1 MFLYRNHPIQQNL
14 LALQVL
20 EVVGVDVRGR
30 YRWDAME
37 VERGVSEVLH
47 GWLTLGAD
55 GRKLGKYGKC
65 RGTYG
70 HEAVGR
76 DPKVLGDLE
85 RARGH
90 EVGNQRVDAAGR
102 RRAEVVV
109 EKLGAAGHEVGLPD
123 EKLFVV
129 DNGGRVLDPWELVEG
144 DRRLGG

>member
-85 RARGH
+85 RARDMKSATSAWTLQGGV
-90 EVGNQRVDAAGR
+90 EQR
-102 RRAEVVV
+102 
-109 EKLGAAGHEVGLPD
+109 
-123 EKLFVV
+123 
-129 DNGGRVLDPWELVEG
+129 
-144 DRRLGG
+144 